1 MQYSVKSLRD
11 LRSKKADTCGD
22 DWYCF
27 QLENVSQSSVHA
39 AKAKRSVTP
48 DYTRR
53 LAAENVHRRNQRH
66 SHFSL
71 LSSMTR
77 IDKEEQKAYNELMDN
92 LSEDMENIVAMLP
105 KDPQHGKVIWF
116 NGECGKIETVDP
128 VLDMY
133 EFCFQIRDCA
143 LENGEGVKLRVGDRV
158 IFNLS
163 ISEQKL
169 FAVNVAR
176 LAKRTLSS
184 PDLCR
189 LVFRQSK
196 TEMEEIPPFA
206 L

>member
-1 MQYSVKSLRD
+1 MKNLRD
-11 LRSKKADTCGD
+11 LRSKKSNTCED

-27 QLENVSQSSVHA
+27 QLENVSHSSSHA
-39 AKAKRSVTP
+39 ANTKRSVTP

-53 LAAENVHRRNQRH
+53 LTMENVQPRNNRH

-77 IDKEEQKAYNELMDN
+77 IDKEEHKAYNVVMNN
-92 LSEDMENIVAMLP
+92 LADDMENLIATLP

-116 NGECGKIETVDP
+116 NGECGKIETMEP

-133 EFCFQIRDCA
+133 EFCFQIRDCT
-143 LENGEGVKLRVGDRV
+143 LENGEGVRLRVGDRV

-184 PDLCR
+184 PDLSR
-189 LVFRQSK
+189 LVLRQSK
-196 TEMEEIPPFA
+196 AVMEEVPSFE